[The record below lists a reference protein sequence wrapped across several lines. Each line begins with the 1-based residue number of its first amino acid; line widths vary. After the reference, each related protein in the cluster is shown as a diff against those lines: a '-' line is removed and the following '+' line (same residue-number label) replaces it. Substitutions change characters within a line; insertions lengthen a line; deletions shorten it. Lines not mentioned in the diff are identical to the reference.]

1 VPYVFNPYEDTLSLS
16 GVSGVSYQTPE
27 RGITMDAELDVL
39 SDCSEHHPQI
49 SSKQG
54 ELHVGLPPYHSECT
68 PTSMRREE
76 ISPLASPDFQDHCK
90 EVQMV
95 EQSLKKIDDFD
106 MLLTQEID
114 SLLSP
119 TADIK
124 DAVKE
129 TVETED
135 TLKETVDTKD
145 TPKETVDSEEH
156 CDPEPRSKGD
166 TCLEIESSLL
176 PSARDLNSSRHLPLA
191 RTRSCRAILMSSG
204 SSPWFEDVDEYR
216 NMPPN
221 DFLKD
226 FIRRPGRSQKSISA
240 INYGDERERHSR
252 DGSEDSEKS
261 TFNDVLKLH
270 NAQTSPDGSITRFS
284 SNSVG
289 HLEEMMHIKH
299 QKGLANDQV

>member
-1 VPYVFNPYEDTLSLS
+1 MIEPSLN
-16 GVSGVSYQTPE
+16 
-27 RGITMDAELDVL
+27 
-39 SDCSEHHPQI
+39 
-49 SSKQG
+49 
-54 ELHVGLPPYHSECT
+54 
-68 PTSMRREE
+68 
-76 ISPLASPDFQDHCK
+76 
-90 EVQMV
+90 
-95 EQSLKKIDDFD
+95 KIKDFD
-106 MLLTQEID
+106 TLLTQEID

-129 TVETED
+129 TVENEN
-135 TLKETVDTKD
+135 TLKETVDAKD
-145 TPKETVDSEEH
+145 TPKATVDTKEH
-156 CDPEPRSKGD
+156 EPRTKGE
-166 TCLEIESSLL
+166 TWLNIKSSLL
-176 PSARDLNSSRHLPLA
+176 PPARYLNSSRCQQLV
-191 RTRSCRAILMSSG
+191 RTRSCRATLIPSG

-261 TFNDVLKLH
+261 TFNDVLKPQ
-270 NAQTSPDGSITRFS
+270 NVQTSQEGSITRFS

-289 HLEEMMHIKH
+289 HLEEMMHIEY
-299 QKGLANDQV
+299 Q